1 MYRML
6 KKAKPYLTK
15 QQYRTIKGQIVAG
28 DVEGAKKGLKKLLKN
43 GSETN
48 RETILRP
55 TVHLG
60 SSEKRFRN
68 EKKAQ

>member
-6 KKAKPYLTK
+6 KKAKPFLTK
-15 QQYRTIKGQIVAG
+15 QQYRTIRGQIIAG

-55 TVHLG
+55 TVRFD
-60 SSEKRFRN
+60 SSERRSRN
-68 EKKAQ
+68 ERNVQ